1 MARTHRIHI
10 NVFSVVQLSLREQ
23 IMGGF
28 LHHKRSSTSSLS
40 GKKTMNTSI
49 LYAVHLSL
57 KQQYL
62 GEILH
67 PKKKKFTLIFDWQ
80 EYIRT
85 HRCLFCSS
93 SLSEITDYKWICAPQ
108 KKTIGHFWHHKKRK
122 SPSSFS
128 GRNALNS
135 HWYISLQFIS
145 LWHNRLQVNS
155 CNIQKM
161 NFTVIFQWQEYISV
175 NLRTISMIEKN
186 KNKNPSCTDRQSV
199 SVWKTSSCMYEEMTY
214 TPN

>member
-1 MARTHRIHI
+1 M
-10 NVFSVVQLSLREQ
+10 S
-23 IMGGF
+23 F
-28 LHHKRSSTSSLS
+28 LWFSSLWENKLWVDS
-40 GKKTMNTSI
+40 CTTKEVQHHLWVARRQWI
-49 LYAVHLSL
+49 HRCLYAVHLSL
-57 KQQYL
+57 KQQSL

-67 PKKKKFTLIFDWQ
+67 PKKKKFTLIFDRQ

-93 SLSEITDYKWICAPQ
+93 SLSETTDYKWICAPQ

-186 KNKNPSCTDRQSV
+186 KIKNSFLHRQTV
-199 SVWKTSSCMYEEMTY
+199 SECVKNLFMYVWRNNVYSQLKI
-214 TPN
+214 